1 MKYKIINTG
10 SDGNC
15 ILIND
20 EILLDCG
27 VSFKKIEPYYKKL
40 KLVFISHI
48 HHDHLFPST
57 IKKLALERPTLRFVV
72 GEFLVDKLLE
82 CGVSK
87 KNIDVLKLRMRLT
100 YNSRLSIQPI
110 KLYHDV
116 PNFGIRLNLESER
129 LIYMTDTKTVEGIKA
144 KDYDLYL
151 VEGNYDED
159 EILERIKIKDNEGL
173 FINEYRTIETHLSI
187 QEATNWLLEN
197 MGDNSIY
204 EFIHQHKERIKK
216 DESYRC
222 KNNED

>member
-1 MKYKIINTG
+1 MKYKIINSG

-40 KLVFISHI
+40 KLVFISHM
-48 HHDHLFPST
+48 HHDHLLPST
-57 IKKLALERPTLRFVV
+57 IKNLALERPTLRFVV
-72 GEFLVDKLLE
+72 GEFLVDKLLD

-87 KNIDVLKLRMRLT
+87 KNIDILKLRTRLS
-100 YNSRLSIQPI
+100 YNTNLSIQPI
-110 KLYHDV
+110 RLYHDV
-116 PNFGIRLNLESER
+116 PNFGIRLNLERER
-129 LIYMTDTKTVEGIKA
+129 LIYITDTKTVEGIKA

-159 EILERIKIKDNEGL
+159 EILDRIEHKEENGL
-173 FINEYRTIETHLSI
+173 FINEYRTIETHLSV

-204 EFIHQHKERIKK
+204 EFIHQHKKRKK
-216 DESYRC
+216 EKENGDY
-222 KNNED
+222 